1 MSSAPFVAEI
11 CIFPFNFAPRGWA
24 MCAGQL
30 LPISQNT
37 AVFSLLGTNYG
48 GDGRSTFGLPDLQG
62 SVAIHTDQYSGGG
75 QYYIGQ
81 SGGTENVTLLQTEMP
96 QHTHAVTADGNHL
109 HDTLTSPSGGYLVN
123 ASPNLTFSSA
133 QGSPTIAGM
142 NPAMIGIA
150 GSSNAHPNMM
160 PYLTLNFCIALQG
173 VFPARS

>member
-1 MSSAPFVAEI
+1 MSADPMVAEI

-24 MCAGQL
+24 MCDGQL
-30 LPISQNT
+30 LAISQNT

-48 GDGRSTFGLPDLQG
+48 GNGTSTFGLPDLQG

-75 QYYIGQ
+75 QYFIGE
-81 SGGTENVTLLQTEMP
+81 SGGAENVTLLQAEMP
-96 QHTHAVTADGNHL
+96 QHTHTVTADGNHL

-123 ASPNLTFSSA
+123 ASPNLTFSSG

-142 NPAMIGIA
+142 NPAMIGVA
-150 GSSNAHPNMM
+150 GSSTPHNNLM